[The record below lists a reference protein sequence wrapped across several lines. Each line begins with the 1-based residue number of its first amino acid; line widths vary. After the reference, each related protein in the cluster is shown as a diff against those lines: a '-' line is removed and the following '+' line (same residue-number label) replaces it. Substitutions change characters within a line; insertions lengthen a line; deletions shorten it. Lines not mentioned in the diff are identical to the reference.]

1 MAEGAVLE
9 PILEAVPLGSQR
21 DLEEAA
27 EDLEEAV
34 VDLEEDLEEV
44 VGDLEEAVAEE
55 APS

>member
-1 MAEGAVLE
+1 L
-9 PILEAVPLGSQR
+9 PYK
-21 DLEEAA
+21 
-27 EDLEEAV
+27 EAV